1 MSWTLLWLQLA
12 STQSTFLKFF
22 KCSRFLEFDSKQIQE
37 NFILSHFLSLLERV
51 KTNFIVKFNMR
62 SGKEEA
68 QIRMSDYA
76 PRKPTYQW
84 GGYSGVATVYLFK
97 WAGWN
102 FHRSCE
108 WADFVAVQM
117 GHKIKEKE
125 LKPRFHMLGNSYTIG
140 DFTFCR
146 LSQTLPIYWILATRL
161 SQILPILNLAGNGKC
176 VKNWNLRDRGT
187 EAQIFRGLVKS
198 EIHCRRPRRYKFEF
212 SFIGNDRRRSQK
224 SWMHLENR
232 DAPDSPDLSLT
243 IPNDRGYLWV
253 EFS

>member
-1 MSWTLLWLQLA
+1 MLCCCSSYLEIKTRNTSTLNGGEDGGVWILLFSEVTLFESNNFVADRSLVFNLVKCHRHIEIISPLSEAFTTDQLY
-12 STQSTFLKFF
+12 FNKYCF
-22 KCSRFLEFDSKQIQE
+22 R
-37 NFILSHFLSLLERV
+37 
-51 KTNFIVKFNMR
+51 IVAIM
-62 SGKEEA
+62 
-68 QIRMSDYA
+68 
-76 PRKPTYQW
+76 
-84 GGYSGVATVYLFK
+84 ATVYLFK
-97 WAGWN
+97 WAAWN
-102 FHRSCE
+102 FHSSCK

-146 LSQTLPIYWILATRL
+146 LSQTLPIYWILSTRL
-161 SQILPILNLAGNGKC
+161 SQILLILNLAGNGKC
-176 VKNWNLRDRGT
+176 IKNWNLRDRGT
-187 EAQIFRGLVKS
+187 RAQIFRGLVKS

-212 SFIGNDRRRSQK
+212 SFIGNDRQPSQK

-253 EFS
+253 EFI